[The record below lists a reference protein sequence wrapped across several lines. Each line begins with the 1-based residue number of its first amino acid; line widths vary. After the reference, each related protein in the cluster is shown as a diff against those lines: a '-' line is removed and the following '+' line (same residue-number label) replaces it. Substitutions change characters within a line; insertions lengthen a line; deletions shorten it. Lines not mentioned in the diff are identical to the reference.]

1 MKDIAIVTDSN
12 SGITQKQAKD
22 LGVTV
27 VPMPFYIDGE
37 MYLED
42 INLSQEEFYEKL
54 KSDAKI
60 STSQPSP
67 GDVTG
72 LWEQLLAEGYDL
84 GETTQRVAA
93 SLFEVLDGFEY
104 YGTSVMTSTR
114 LKEITENGAI
124 VMLPGGEE
132 VVIPADTVIMSV
144 GYRSSMSIAEELKGC
159 TAKIYEIGDS
169 RKVGN
174 ILTCI
179 SDAYKTALSI

>member
-67 GDVTG
+67 GDLCD
-72 LWEQLLAEGYDL
+72 LWD
-84 GETTQRVAA
+84 
-93 SLFEVLDGFEY
+93 SL
-104 YGTSVMTSTR
+104 
-114 LKEITENGAI
+114 LKEHEEIIHIPMCNGADAF
-124 VMLPGGEE
+124 PG
-132 VVIPADTVIMSV
+132 
-144 GYRSSMSIAEELKGC
+144 L
-159 TAKIYEIGDS
+159 
-169 RKVGN
+169 
-174 ILTCI
+174 
-179 SDAYKTALSI
+179 